1 MANMTLND
9 LYSIKV
15 NYAKTIELLN
25 KGNIA
30 AAIDYFEKMGYT
42 MLNFDQKTADKCFQI
57 FDKYSD
63 IIGKIENR
71 IPSTYEAFKKEV
83 VNYYLYGP
91 ISVYLKQNSRQCN
104 DIISYSNDIIIK
116 AKNHNSAAFDNI
128 SSLSNVLKTVDYT
141 IGYEYSC
148 GVKAISIS
156 YDGYNKLI
164 NLTQEKCGAAF
175 KKLILEVDNKI
186 R

>member
-1 MANMTLND
+1 MANMTMND
-9 LYSIKV
+9 LYSIKM

-30 AAIDYFEKMGYT
+30 ASIDYFEKMGYT

-57 FDKYSD
+57 FDRYSD

-83 VNYYLYGP
+83 VNYYLYGC
-91 ISVYLKQNSRQCN
+91 IAVYLKQNSREFN
-104 DIISYSNDIIIK
+104 DIISYSTDIISK
-116 AKNHNSAAFDNI
+116 AKNYNSAAFDSSSRLIVTLKNI
-128 SSLSNVLKTVDYT
+128 DSN
-141 IGYEYSC
+141 IGYEYSY
-148 GVKAISIS
+148 GVNSLS
-156 YDGYNKLI
+156 RSSDGYNKLI
-164 NLTQEKCGAAF
+164 TLTQEKCGAAF
-175 KKLILEVDNKI
+175 KKLLLEVDGKI